1 MNLGAGA
8 SATAAMM
15 KEDTPLNGQAMEK
28 LWLSLEE
35 AQKRLAARSTDL
47 QAERETT
54 ASLRRR
60 VPVLLQ
66 SVVCVN
72 RQAHSWLAAVCTAV
86 KHHGQAQH
94 ALSST
99 RFGITAWAANNTWAV
114 QRLQSNV
121 QAPQYKCV

>member
-1 MNLGAGA
+1 MNLGAGV
-8 SATAAMM
+8 SAMAAMM
-15 KEDTPLNGQAMEK
+15 KEDTAANGQAMEK

-35 AQKRLAARSTDL
+35 AQKRLAARSADL

-72 RQAHSWLAAVCTAV
+72 RQAHSWLAAVGTAV
-86 KHHGQAQH
+86 KHHGQAHH

-99 RFGITAWAANNTWAV
+99 VSASQLGPSTTHGRSRVFI
-114 QRLQSNV
+114 
-121 QAPQYKCV
+121 